1 MSLIFS
7 FKKCNF
13 ITYYN
18 DYILPR
24 KETIL
29 AVTLEAFKTS
39 QRVDNDED
47 DGLIN
52 GYLSAAKSFA
62 INAIGADDTKNTFYS
77 RDDVTDLFDTL
88 VQALAGA
95 YYQQRSA
102 LSATSVVPVSLVSD
116 SIINQLRA
124 MWDEWQL
131 SMED

>member
-1 MSLIFS
+1 M
-7 FKKCNF
+7 
-13 ITYYN
+13 
-18 DYILPR
+18 
-24 KETIL
+24 

-47 DGLIN
+47 DSLIN
-52 GYLSAAKSFA
+52 GYLKAAKSFA
-62 INAIGADDTKNTFYS
+62 INAIGADDEKNTFYS

-102 LSATSVVPVSLVSD
+102 LSATTVVPVSLVSD

>member
-1 MSLIFS
+1 M
-7 FKKCNF
+7 
-13 ITYYN
+13 
-18 DYILPR
+18 
-24 KETIL
+24 

-52 GYLSAAKSFA
+52 SYLSAAKSFA
-62 INAIGADDTKNTFYS
+62 INAIGADDTANTFYS
-77 RDDVTDLFDTL
+77 RADVIDLFDTL

>member
-1 MSLIFS
+1 M
-7 FKKCNF
+7 
-13 ITYYN
+13 
-18 DYILPR
+18 
-24 KETIL
+24 

-47 DGLIN
+47 DSLIN
-52 GYLSAAKSFA
+52 GYLGAAKSFA
-62 INAIGADDTKNTFYS
+62 INAIGADDTANTFYS

-102 LSATSVVPVSLVSD
+102 LSATTVVPVSLVSD